1 MIYFGCFED
10 IDMYSMVLVE
20 GGKRKGNK
28 RNIVLGFFL
37 LDCVWFFNL
46 EFVLFEIFRRM
57 YEKLKKFEFF

>member
-28 RNIVLGFFL
+28 RNIVLGFF
-37 LDCVWFFNL
+37 
-46 EFVLFEIFRRM
+46 
-57 YEKLKKFEFF
+57 